1 MSSRFW
7 KIFFGI
13 VFLPYGTYLVF
24 SWLGKKIFNSIFSE
38 PKEEIIDIQ
47 SPDFSKIWNK
57 KNSELIKLTN
67 FLLNT
72 TGRDW
77 GSVNEVFKEKSS
89 PFRGYVDS
97 YIRIRN
103 RTTSFGISI
112 SDISHDPRIRNKTKK
127 IEFTGSK
134 PVTDYENLPYY
145 GKFYTNSETG
155 TVFKIKENKR
165 LNWILK
171 NLDKSDFGISKYFE
185 NENKKVVS
193 KKKNIKSFFN
203 KNMSNLEGKDYDLL
217 LKKYQKKVVQIDRNY
232 IKKFVKISNYL
243 KTKKLNILSIYDS
256 VKGSKTIKDFDLYEG
271 FLKNEIYLFNLI
283 LFNSL
288 KMIVSL
294 IEDEMITF
302 YEIYDMFDK
311 LNIFDSNWEIEVS
324 KKLDNIDNKL
334 DELIISIDKMNMNLT
349 LQLQQISLENVKT
362 NMILNKELK
371 SIKSSIDSNG
381 LLHLISTY
389 QLYKI
394 NKNTKSLRH

>member
-1 MSSRFW
+1 MSKRFW

-13 VFLPYGTYLVF
+13 LILPYGTYLVF
-24 SWLGKKIFNSIFSE
+24 TWLGKKIFDFIFSE
-38 PKEEIIDIQ
+38 PKREVIDIQ
-47 SPDFSKIWNK
+47 SPDFKKIWNK
-57 KNSELIKLTN
+57 KDSTLIKLNHFILETPRGQRGM
-67 FLLNT
+67 F
-72 TGRDW
+72 
-77 GSVNEVFKEKSS
+77 EVFKHKSDGR
-89 PFRGYVDS
+89 FGGYTES
-97 YIRIRN
+97 Y
-103 RTTSFGISI
+103 ISI
-112 SDISHDPRIRNKTKK
+112 SSQNSYYGLTIKDITHNPRSRNKIKK
-127 IEFTGSK
+127 IQFRGSTHSGSSY
-134 PVTDYENLPYY
+134 PIT
-145 GKFYTNSETG
+145 
-155 TVFKIKENKR
+155 KR
-165 LNWILK
+165 KRINWILK
-171 NLDKSDFGISKYFE
+171 NLDKSDFGISEYFE
-185 NENKKVVS
+185 NENKMMVS
-193 KKKNIKSFFN
+193 KKKNISTFFN
-203 KNMSNLEGKDYDLL
+203 KNMSNLEGKDYDSL
-217 LKKYQKKVVQIDRNY
+217 LKKYQTKVIEIDRNY

-256 VKGSKTIKDFDLYEG
+256 VKESKTIKDFDLYEG
-271 FLKNEIYLFNLI
+271 FLKNEIYLFNLV

-324 KKLDNIDNKL
+324 KKLENIDNKL
-334 DELIISIDKMNMNLT
+334 DDLIVSIDRMNMNIT

-371 SIKSSIDSNG
+371 NIKSSIDGNG